1 MSTTGNITQGHR
13 LFTKWATEVGMSH
26 KDKPS
31 LKTMRKILREMN
43 IFGVGIDGYKL
54 RKTPQGLWPY
64 MEHSKV
70 PCCPPKAVRR
80 CIEYVSRGAVPV
92 RSWNTVLYN
101 IGRKE
106 K

>member
-1 MSTTGNITQGHR
+1 MSTTGNITQGHK
-13 LFTKWATEVGMSH
+13 LFTEWALDVGNEEG
-26 KDKPS
+26 KPS
-31 LKTMRKILREMN
+31 FKTIKKILREMN
-43 IFGVGIDGYKL
+43 IYGVAIDGYKL

-64 MEHSKV
+64 MVHSQV

-92 RSWNTVLYN
+92 ETWNTIIDNV
-101 IGRKE
+101 GRKV